1 MLFRLWGRK
10 RKNMLLTSL
19 LEEYKEVYLPS
30 RNYASKTREYYI
42 RDVAEMTEFLTT
54 KGTTDASKIELP
66 HLMVYLAELDK
77 RKLAGITRRRKTFAI
92 KSFFHFLE
100 MQDYIK
106 VNPANRLIP
115 PRSEER
121 TPRVLTEEEY
131 KRLQLAVA
139 NEPRDAAI
147 IELLLQTG
155 IRLSELARLTIN
167 DITLP
172 NKINADPG
180 NVGELVVR
188 QGKGRKDRVLS
199 LNYKVCRV
207 LKTYLKL
214 RPQIPTP
221 ALFISKFKAP
231 ITPRGFEWI
240 VGQYLK
246 KANVRGASVH
256 TLRHTFGT
264 HMVKNGSNLRTIQEM
279 MGHADLKTTSIYV
292 SLARDMMDKDVQEHA
307 L

>member
-1 MLFRLWGRK
+1 MKLDVVFA
-10 RKNMLLTSL
+10 
-19 LEEYKEVYLPS
+19 EYKEVYLPS
-30 RNYASKTREYYI
+30 RNYALKTREYYTKDI
-42 RDVAEMTEFLTT
+42 SELVEFLTA
-54 KGTTDASKIELP
+54 KGTTEVSTIELP
-66 HLMVYLAELDK
+66 HLMVFLAELDK
-77 RKLAGITRRRKTFAI
+77 RKLAGITRRRKTFSI

-100 MQDYIK
+100 MHDHIK
-106 VNPANRLIP
+106 VNPARRLIP

-155 IRLSELARLTIN
+155 IRLSELAELTIN

-172 NKINADPG
+172 TKINADPG
-180 NVGELVVR
+180 NVGELIVR

-214 RPQIPTP
+214 RPQVSTF
-221 ALFISKFKAP
+221 ALFVSKFKTP
-231 ITPRGFEWI
+231 ITARGFEWI
-240 VGQYLK
+240 VGQYFE
-246 KANVRGASVH
+246 KANIRNATVH

>member
-1 MLFRLWGRK
+1 MLFGLWRGK
-10 RKNMLLTSL
+10 RNMLLTAL
-19 LEEYKEVYLPS
+19 LEEYREVYLPS
-30 RNYASKTREYYI
+30 RNYAPKTRLYYMM
-42 RDVAEMTEFLTT
+42 DVTELVTSLNSRGIT
-54 KGTTDASKIELP
+54 EAHKIELP
-66 HLMVYLAELDK
+66 HLIVFLAELDK
-77 RKLAGITRRRKTFAI
+77 RGLAGITRRRKTFSI

-100 MQDYIK
+100 MHDHIK
-106 VNPANRLIP
+106 INPARRLIP

-131 KRLQLAVA
+131 KRLQLVVA

-155 IRLSELARLTIN
+155 IRLSELAKLTIN

-172 NKINADPG
+172 TKINADPG
-180 NVGELVVR
+180 NTGELVVR

-214 RPQIPTP
+214 RPPISTL
-221 ALFISKFKAP
+221 ALFISKFKTP
-231 ITPRGFEWI
+231 ITARGFEWI
-240 VGQYLK
+240 VGQYFK
-246 KANVRGASVH
+246 KANIRNASVH

-264 HMVKNGSNLRTIQEM
+264 HMCKNGSNLKTIQEM

-292 SLARDMMDKDVQEHA
+292 SLARNMMDKDVQEHA